1 MMVMMLVVR
10 TIVMT
15 VGTCQQDCPEEH
27 SWWRCPSHF
36 AAEDPPI
43 KSKWENEKWKWKVK
57 IPSHFAAEAQPINDD
72 LDEKSNYDH
81 NYDSNDKELDGKD
94 LTDDQYYYNDKETVR
109 AALKMVQDDAD
120 LSPNDGNPQGLA
132 CLPENIN
139 IIIWSIMS
147 ISSYNQ

>member
-1 MMVMMLVVR
+1 MMVMM

-43 KSKWENEKWKWKVK
+43 
-57 IPSHFAAEAQPINDD
+57 NDD

-81 NYDSNDKELDGKD
+81 NYDSNDKELDGKN
-94 LTDDQYYYNDKETVR
+94 LTDAQYYYNDKETLR

-120 LSPNDGNPQGLA
+120 LSPNDGDPQGLA
-132 CLPENIN
+132 CLPDNVN
-139 IIIWSIMS
+139 III
-147 ISSYNQ
+147 